1 MSQLYKDERSKNIDP
16 HYTILEKFFLGHI
29 IKYADLKEF
38 EQSQLKE
45 HQKARN
51 SSGDSVLQ

>member
-38 EQSQLKE
+38 EQS
-45 HQKARN
+45 
-51 SSGDSVLQ
+51 